1 MKEQMHILI
10 VDDELD
16 MLELI
21 GSFLRRQGFHIIT
34 ANNGMEA
41 LRQLEKEPVD
51 LVVLDIM
58 MPGYGWI

>member
-21 GSFLRRQGFHIIT
+21 GSFCKNKAFILSLQI
-34 ANNGMEA
+34 MEW
-41 LRQLEKEPVD
+41 
-51 LVVLDIM
+51 
-58 MPGYGWI
+58 MPYVSLKRNPLTLLYWIS